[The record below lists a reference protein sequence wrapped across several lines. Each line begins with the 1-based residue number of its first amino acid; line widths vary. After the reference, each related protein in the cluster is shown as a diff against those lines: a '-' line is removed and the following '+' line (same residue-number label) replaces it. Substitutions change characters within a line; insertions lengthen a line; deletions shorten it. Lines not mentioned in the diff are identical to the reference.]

1 MQWCYLYHW
10 HRSYSRSLCLLN
22 VSSQTMFWTITSD
35 YATPVNI
42 QYKNAALFFAVFY
55 SAKKWSNWWVQIVK
69 PKLDKT
75 TKSFNWKFQRT
86 NLYSLK
92 PSAKLMECKNEKEPF
107 LLASMKQHHCKDLEQ
122 VNASERFLILA
133 YILVT
138 LDSSPC
144 RCTCLN
150 RI

>member
-1 MQWCYLYHW
+1 MQWWCYLYHW

-22 VSSQTMFWTITSD
+22 VLSQTICFEPSRLIM
-35 YATPVNI
+35 
-42 QYKNAALFFAVFY
+42 QHQL
-55 SAKKWSNWWVQIVK
+55 NWRVQIVK

-75 TKSFNWKFQRT
+75 TKLFNWKFQRI
-86 NLYSLK
+86 NLNSLK
-92 PSAKLMECKNEKEPF
+92 PSAKLMESKNEKEPF

-122 VNASERFLILA
+122 VNASKRFLILA

-150 RI
+150 RN